1 MKTKRGDFIRGTI
14 PAFKH
19 MLTFSGQCNQQL
31 KYPSLSAR
39 PGARSQDGGHGGM
52 AQSWGEAGTTEATVL
67 GERAKGEVPA
77 WIACKLVR
85 FHSGQLDRHVTCAVL
100 PGPQAH

>member
-1 MKTKRGDFIRGTI
+1 
-14 PAFKH
+14 
-19 MLTFSGQCNQQL
+19 
-31 KYPSLSAR
+31 
-39 PGARSQDGGHGGM
+39 M

-67 GERAKGEVPA
+67 GEGAKGEVPA